1 MRPIP
6 VFDPDNEG
14 IAALL
19 DEIAFRTKPC
29 ASKNTGL
36 PRPEIMPDGGAFM
49 SWWKPSPWERIRLLC
64 GANVRVMVNYG
75 DHGPLNLDTMGEW
88 GLSSPADW

>member
-1 MRPIP
+1 MRPTAIS
-6 VFDPDNEG
+6 DPDNDG
-14 IAALL
+14 VAALL
-19 DEIAFRTKPC
+19 DQIAFKTRPR

-36 PRPEIMPDGGAFM
+36 PRPEIMSEGGAFM